1 MWKGHELDHSEI
13 LKALKVQPITKL
25 SDKGSSAVF
34 KVSGEDGT
42 VFVLRIYDCEPVAY
56 KMLEGA
62 DIPGIPKVFACR
74 FVEGYFCVE
83 EEYIDGISLQ
93 EMVDGGE
100 RMEEARA
107 RELILVICRTLS
119 SLHARGIIHRDIKP
133 EHVMLTAEGKIYLI
147 DLDAAMRLIPEK
159 TSDTRLLG
167 TAVYA
172 APEQFGLKRSDARTD
187 IFAVGIL
194 LNILL
199 TGVHP
204 AVQQYAKG
212 DLAEIIAKCTE
223 MNPAYRYQDVETL
236 ISDLSRA
243 ALSEQKAKRLRKRK
257 FVAGTIGAAMLVLG
271 ILLFDIL
278 YYPTVVNDY
287 VFPSD
292 SNCIICTKESGNTY
306 KPLESEFTEDT
317 SSETPAQIFLDE
329 SRDMTFYVL
338 NRNKANRLTL
348 PLLDFYRKETGDM
361 LEADISEKGTVK
373 IGNAQYYIWQIKI
386 SRDFE
391 GASRVGIAFDGEL
404 TQYNYAGEDDTKK
417 TKFFWVLDENYE
429 EENFLTEHDGNVIPC
444 GENVSGEKFNS
455 TGGLSNSE
463 LLLGA
468 GDEEGEPLT
477 KNINMSLAPGDEEN
491 AFYIVHPKGTALKS
505 QSYALWAFGLNSSG
519 YVGEGSGGRFV
530 ENIGEDIF
538 DFSEAGT
545 VIIADEERQVTRVA
559 LKKYLGHRDIE
570 ANFTLADEKS
580 GNEVSGFAGVRLEM
594 GLNIVI
600 EAEDGA
606 LPDAETAG
614 INPISYLLEKAVGF
628 EPETKPLDFVIK
640 NESKNESNGESKN
653 ESKDG
658 SADGSKSE
666 RYEAFLP
673 RACALIS
680 DEGQGRILEI
690 SASPREGW
698 EISDITDKG
707 GESLAY
713 MAYERKEYI
722 MLDSEGQPIYNS
734 GEIVAKGWRYGITGA
749 AVKGSENRSMIDT
762 LLCVGVQKE
771 KYAESFRFDILGS
784 GNRHNLEEFLKT
796 GNGSGSA
803 RKVRKCV
810 EYTSYTIYLD
820 PADDEAENEIVFKLK
835 RTAP

>member
-1 MWKGHELDHSEI
+1 MDHSEI

-25 SDKGSSAVF
+25 SDKGSIAVF

-56 KMLEGA
+56 KMLEGE
-62 DIPGIPKVFACR
+62 DIPGIPKVFACN
-74 FVEGYFCVE
+74 FIEGYFCVE

-119 SLHARGIIHRDIKP
+119 SLHAKGIIHRDIKP

-172 APEQFGLKRSDARTD
+172 APEQFGLKRSDVRTD

-204 AVQQYAKG
+204 AVQQYAGG

-223 MNPAYRYQDVETL
+223 MNPASRYQDDEAL
-236 ISDLSRA
+236 ISDLRRA
-243 ALSEQKAKRLRKRK
+243 VLSEQKAKRNKKRK
-257 FVAGTIGAAMLVLG
+257 IAAGTLGAALLVLG
-271 ILLFDIL
+271 MLIFDTL
-278 YYPTVVNDY
+278 YYPTVATNY

-306 KPLESEFTEDT
+306 RPLESEFTEST
-317 SSETPAQIFLDE
+317 SSETPAQIFLGE
-329 SRDMTFYVL
+329 SAAETFYVL
-338 NRNKANRLTL
+338 NRNDASRLTL
-348 PLLDFYRKETGDM
+348 PLLDFYMEETGQT
-361 LEADISEKGTVK
+361 LEAETSETGTVK
-373 IGNAQYYIWQIKI
+373 IGSAEYHIWKVKI
-386 SRDFE
+386 SRDFS
-391 GASRVGIAFDGEL
+391 GAARVGIAFDGEL
-404 TQYNYAGEDDTKK
+404 ARYNYAGEEDTEK
-417 TKFFWVLDENYE
+417 TKFLWILDENFE

-444 GENVSGEKFNS
+444 NTNVSGEKFNS
-455 TGGLSNSE
+455 TGALSNSE

-468 GDEEGEPLT
+468 EAEESDPLT
-477 KNINMSLAPGDEEN
+477 KDINMSLAPGDETN
-491 AFYIVHPKGTALKS
+491 AFYIVHPAGTTLKS

-519 YVGEGSGGRFV
+519 YVGEGSGGRFI
-530 ENIGEDIF
+530 ENLGEDIF
-538 DFSEAGT
+538 DFSQAGT
-545 VIIADEERQVTRVA
+545 VTIAGEERQVTRVA
-559 LKKYLGHRDIE
+559 MKKYLGHRDIE
-570 ANFTLADEKS
+570 ANFGLVEENT
-580 GNEVSGFAGVRLEM
+580 GNETSGFAGVRLEM

-614 INPISYLLEKAVGF
+614 VNPISYLLEKAVGF
-628 EPETKPLDFVIK
+628 EPETKPLDFTLK
-640 NESKNESNGESKN
+640 TESNS
-653 ESKDG
+653 G
-658 SADGSKSE
+658 SADASKTESNSGSKIV

-690 SASPREGW
+690 SASPKNGW
-698 EISDITDKG
+698 EISAIKDKA
-707 GESLAY
+707 GEDLAY

-722 MLDSEGQPIYNS
+722 LYDADGQPVYDS
-734 GEIVAKGWRYGITGA
+734 GEMVASSWRYGMTGA

-762 LLCVGVQKE
+762 LLCVEVQKE
-771 KYAESFRFDILGS
+771 KYAESFRFDNLGS
-784 GNRHNLEEFLKT
+784 GNRHNLEEFLKVKDKN
-796 GNGSGSA
+796 GNT
-803 RKVRKCV
+803 RKVSKCV

-820 PADDEAENEIVFKLK
+820 PADDEAENEIVFQLK
-835 RTAP
+835 RTAH

>member
-1 MWKGHELDHSEI
+1 MDHSEI

-25 SDKGSSAVF
+25 SDKGSIAVF

-56 KMLEGA
+56 KMLEGE
-62 DIPGIPKVFACR
+62 DIPGIPKVFACN
-74 FVEGYFCVE
+74 FIEGYFCVE

-119 SLHARGIIHRDIKP
+119 SLHAKGIIHRDIKP

-212 DLAEIIAKCTE
+212 GLAGIIAKCTE
-223 MNPAYRYQDVETL
+223 MNPAYRYQDDETL

-243 ALSEQKAKRLRKRK
+243 VLSEQKAKRLRKRK

-348 PLLDFYRKETGDM
+348 PLLDFYREETGDM

-404 TQYNYAGEDDTKK
+404 TQYNYAGEDDTEK

-444 GENVSGEKFNS
+444 GENVSGKKFNS
-455 TGGLSNSE
+455 TGGMSNSE

-468 GDEEGEPLT
+468 GDEEKDPLT
-477 KNINMSLAPGDEEN
+477 KDINMSLAPGDEEN
-491 AFYIVHPKGTALKS
+491 VFYIVHPKGTALKS

-519 YVGEGSGGRFV
+519 YVGEGAGGRFV

-545 VIIADEERQVTRVA
+545 VMIADEERQVTRVA

-606 LPDAETAG
+606 LPEAETAG

-640 NESKNESNGESKN
+640 NESKDESKGESKN

-658 SADGSKSE
+658 STDGSKSE

-698 EISDITDKG
+698 EISDITDKE

-796 GNGSGSA
+796 GNGSGNA
-803 RKVRKCV
+803 RKVSKV
-810 EYTSYTIYLD
+810 LEYTGYTIYLN
-820 PADDEAENEIVFKLK
+820 PEHDEDENEVVFKLK